1 MGSGRGRGARGGP
14 DHLIGDVRSTCFIGT
29 AGWSIPA
36 VAKSSFV
43 AEGPNLARYAERF
56 AAVEIN
62 SSFYRPH
69 KRETYARWAASTPD
83 GFRFAVKVPKA
94 ITHERRLVDS
104 DDRLTSFLG
113 ECAGLGHRLGCLLV
127 QLPPTLALDEAMANA
142 FFAALRSRY
151 DGPVA
156 VEPRHASWF
165 DIAAARLLARHELSR
180 VAADPA
186 RVPEAAEPAGH
197 DGTVYFRL
205 HGSPQM
211 YRSTY
216 DDAWLDTL
224 AARLRIAGERA
235 AAVWCIFD
243 NTMLGGA
250 TMNALGMLARMDE
263 RVVDDDGAPVEATPR
278 PRPGGGA
285 PR

>member
-1 MGSGRGRGARGGP
+1 M
-14 DHLIGDVRSTCFIGT
+14 RSVFFIGT

-43 AEGPNLARYAERF
+43 AEGTNLARYAKRF
-56 AAVEIN
+56 LAVEIN

-69 KRETYARWAASTPD
+69 KRETYARWAASTPE

-94 ITHERRLVDS
+94 ITHERRLVEADEP
-104 DDRLTSFLG
+104 LTSFLG

-127 QLPPTLALDEAMANA
+127 QLPPNLALDEATASA

-151 DGPVA
+151 AGPVA

-165 DIAAARLLARHELSR
+165 DIAATRLLARHELSR

-186 RVPEAAEPAGH
+186 RVPEAAEPAG
-197 DGTVYFRL
+197 DDRIVYFRL
-205 HGSPQM
+205 HGTPQM

-224 AARLRIAGERA
+224 AARLRMAGRLG

-250 TMNALGMLARMDE
+250 TVNALGMLERMDE
-263 RVVDDDGAPVEATPR
+263 RVVDVDRAPVDATPGA
-278 PRPGGGA
+278 RPGRGD
-285 PR
+285 RR